1 MSRGR
6 AVAELT
12 VAAAAPPDAG
22 ERARIVDELDA
33 TLFVEAGAGSGKTRS
48 LVDRIVALVTRAAV
62 PMRQIAAIT
71 FTDKAAAE
79 LRDRVRRELEAVE
92 RHGDEVAAD
101 RARQAL
107 HDLDGAAVSTL
118 HAFAQRLLTEQP
130 LQAGLPPRV
139 EVADEVASQ
148 LAFDERWAAFV
159 DGLLDDEALAAAP
172 DDEQALLLLLEV
184 RKPIEAL
191 RDVALEF
198 ERNWDLVAEQVVGM
212 PVPPVQLLDV
222 RDVVEEVLAVAG
234 ERIHGAEG
242 DKLVDALAAL
252 EPLAHQLEAAET
264 PRDQLRA
271 LHRLA
276 AKPIGKIG
284 NCAKCW
290 KGGPWAGGLDPLRQQ
305 ANDAIARCAD
315 AEQTLAEAALRRL
328 TARVATFTVATAEQR
343 RREGRLAFHDLLVLA
358 RDMLRAS
365 RLGARGPRCAARAL
379 QPAPARRVPGH
390 RPHPGRDRVAPRRR
404 SRRAPAVAGHLP
416 PPLPGR
422 LFFVGDPK
430 QSIYRFRRADI
441 ATFLRTRQAVTD
453 QPVHLTAN
461 FRTAEPVVGWINATF
476 DRLIEAI
483 DDVQPAYQPLQP
495 VRRPT
500 LAGPPVLALDS
511 EHADKPLAGELR
523 AREVRDVVTSI
534 REALAGWEVSDGEGL
549 PRPARPGDIAILIP
563 SRAVLDALEDAL
575 DDADIP
581 YRTESSS
588 LAYASREVRD
598 LLLALRAVDD
608 ATDEL
613 ALVSTLR
620 SALFGCTD
628 VDLYRWRRERGGRW
642 NLVGGQL
649 PEPEAD
655 DPVHDA
661 MTYLRAL
668 AAERHWTAPADLL
681 DRLVRDRRVLEV
693 AGTGR
698 RSRDV
703 WRRVRYLLDQARA
716 WREAGGGSL
725 REYVAWAYRQAADG
739 VRVNEA
745 VLPETDHDAVRIMTI
760 HAAKGLEFP
769 IVVVAGLTTQ
779 HRGGRA
785 GVDVLWTADGPQV
798 RLSPT
803 FVTREYE
810 ATKVLDEQ
818 LDEYERRRLLY
829 VACTRA
835 RDHLVVSLHRKA
847 AGGGKLRSLAEL
859 IADATTGRDLHEV
872 LVREDEGAGLGL
884 PSGTAS
890 ASARA
895 GAGSPTDHTTSP
907 PGATAGPGAAPDSAP
922 AVDPA
927 RWRAEHTVMLAG
939 SGRPRTMAA
948 TSFAAHL
955 DPEPRALDDPGLA
968 KGGVDLDQPPWQK
981 GRYGTAIGRAVHAV
995 LQTVDLA
1002 TGAGL
1007 DHAAAAQAAAEGV
1020 IGREHTIAAL
1030 ARSALATDTVRA
1042 AAAVAGL
1049 LAGGLRGP
1057 PVRRHDAGG
1066 LRRPALP
1073 LTGGPGRGRL
1083 QDRPAGRRGPARRA
1097 RRAVPAAAGRLR
1109 AGGAARHRR
1118 GGRPGDAGV
1127 LLDAGTGD
1135 GASGS

>member
-1 MSRGR
+1 M
-6 AVAELT
+6 
-12 VAAAAPPDAG
+12 
-22 ERARIVDELDA
+22 
-33 TLFVEAGAGSGKTRS
+33 
-48 LVDRIVALVTRAAV
+48 
-62 PMRQIAAIT
+62 
-71 FTDKAAAE
+71 
-79 LRDRVRRELEAVE
+79 
-92 RHGDEVAAD
+92 
-101 RARQAL
+101 
-107 HDLDGAAVSTL
+107 
-118 HAFAQRLLTEQP
+118 
-130 LQAGLPPRV
+130 
-139 EVADEVASQ
+139 
-148 LAFDERWAAFV
+148 
-159 DGLLDDEALAAAP
+159 
-172 DDEQALLLLLEV
+172 
-184 RKPIEAL
+184 
-191 RDVALEF
+191 
-198 ERNWDLVAEQVVGM
+198 
-212 PVPPVQLLDV
+212 
-222 RDVVEEVLAVAG
+222 LAVAG

-358 RDMLRAS
+358 RDMLRHPVSGHEVRALLHARYS
-365 RLGARGPRCAARAL
+365 RLLLDEFQDTDPIQVEIASLLAAD
-379 QPAPARRVPGH
+379 PA
-390 RPHPGRDRVAPRRR
+390 
-404 SRRAPAVAGHLP
+404 APAVAGHLP

-549 PRPARPGDIAILIP
+549 ARPARPGDIAILIP

-872 LVREDEGAGLGL
+872 LVREDEGAPGAAS

-1042 AAAVAGL
+1042 AAASPGCWREVFVARPFDGTTLEGYVDLLYRSPEGLVVVDYKTDQLAGEAQLDERAERYRLQLAAYALAVQRVTGEEVARAMLVFCSTQGPATERPVPELEAAMAEVEHRL
-1049 LAGGLRGP
+1049 LAATSGTP
-1057 PVRRHDAGG
+1057 PF
-1066 LRRPALP
+1066 P
-1073 LTGGPGRGRL
+1073 L
-1083 QDRPAGRRGPARRA
+1083 A
-1097 RRAVPAAAGRLR
+1097 
-1109 AGGAARHRR
+1109 
-1118 GGRPGDAGV
+1118 
-1127 LLDAGTGD
+1127 
-1135 GASGS
+1135 